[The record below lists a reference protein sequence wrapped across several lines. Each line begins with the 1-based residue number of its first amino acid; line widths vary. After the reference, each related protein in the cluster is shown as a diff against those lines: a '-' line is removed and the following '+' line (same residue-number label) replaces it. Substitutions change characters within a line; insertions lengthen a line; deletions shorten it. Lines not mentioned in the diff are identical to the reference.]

1 LSARS
6 GTPFTPGIGN
16 FNNSNDGNSID
27 SAERP
32 DYAPGF
38 AGSAVTGSP
47 DHYINTS
54 AYVLAPAGHYGNV
67 GRNTLTGPGLFS
79 MDVSLFKT
87 VVRIKERMMVQFRA
101 EAFNVLNRANFALP
115 GNTNVITRGGVVPA
129 NAGVITS
136 TATPSRQL
144 QFALKLAF

>member
-1 LSARS
+1 
-6 GTPFTPGIGN
+6 
-16 FNNSNDGNSID
+16 
-27 SAERP
+27 
-32 DYAPGF
+32 
-38 AGSAVTGSP
+38 
-47 DHYINTS
+47 
-54 AYVLAPAGHYGNV
+54 
-67 GRNTLTGPGLFS
+67 
-79 MDVSLFKT
+79 MDVSLSKT

-144 QFALKLAF
+144 QFALKPAF